1 VDVRRLHLLLE
12 LSRLGSMREVAQT
25 HGLTTSTVSQQIAAL
40 ARDAGTALI
49 EPEGRRV
56 RLTPAGRRL
65 ADHAVTI
72 LAAVDAARLDLD
84 PRAEP
89 AGILRVGGFATAIR
103 LSLLPVV
110 AELER
115 SNPQVKVL
123 INEYEPLEAFTLLEY
138 DDLDLALTYDYNL
151 VPASLS
157 NTLASVPLWHRRWG
171 LGVPAADAPAN
182 GVADLAVWGEHPWIV
197 NSRNTADENAVRT
210 LAALAGFQ
218 PRISHQIDSL
228 DLVEDLIVAGHGIGL
243 LPLERS
249 TRSEVRVLE
258 LTDPSVVMTT
268 YAVTR
273 LGRENWSPLRLLL
286 DRLVAGHQEP
296 QAW

>member
-1 VDVRRLHLLLE
+1 
-12 LSRLGSMREVAQT
+12 
-25 HGLTTSTVSQQIAAL
+25 
-40 ARDAGTALI
+40 
-49 EPEGRRV
+49 
-56 RLTPAGRRL
+56 
-65 ADHAVTI
+65 
-72 LAAVDAARLDLD
+72 
-84 PRAEP
+84 
-89 AGILRVGGFATAIR
+89 VGGFATAIR

-151 VPASLS
+151 APASLS

-171 LGVPAADAPAN
+171 LGVPAADAPDN
-182 GVADLAVWGEHPWIV
+182 GAAALAVWGDRPWIV

-258 LTDPSVVMTT
+258 LTEPSVVMTT

-273 LGRENWSPLRLLL
+273 RGRESWSPLRLLL
-286 DRLVAGHQEP
+286 DRLVAGHQDT

>member
-1 VDVRRLHLLLE
+1 
-12 LSRLGSMREVAQT
+12 
-25 HGLTTSTVSQQIAAL
+25 
-40 ARDAGTALI
+40 
-49 EPEGRRV
+49 
-56 RLTPAGRRL
+56 
-65 ADHAVTI
+65 
-72 LAAVDAARLDLD
+72 
-84 PRAEP
+84 
-89 AGILRVGGFATAIR
+89 
-103 LSLLPVV
+103 
-110 AELER
+110 
-115 SNPQVKVL
+115 VKVL

-171 LGVPAADAPAN
+171 LGVPAAEAPDN
-182 GVADLAVWGEHPWIV
+182 GVADLAVWGDHPWIV

-243 LPLERS
+243 LPLERT

-258 LTDPSVVMTT
+258 LTEPSVVMTT

-273 LGRENWSPLRLLL
+273 LGRESWSPLRLLL
-286 DRLVAGHQEP
+286 DRLVAGHQDT